1 MFFIFGRF
9 EIKDQFMST
18 QIRLYC
24 DTLGCKM
31 AHAVNGILSVLK
43 VRFKKAEINLTIEQF
58 FILKILNN
66 EDGLIL
72 QDLADIVDKDKS
84 AVLRHIN
91 SLEEKHFVARTKDPQ
106 DKRRKILLITKAG
119 AEELSKAKTLDRQL
133 NEEVAGSIPQKNL
146 EKFDNFLTQIYNKTV
161 SESLD

>member
-1 MFFIFGRF
+1 
-9 EIKDQFMST
+9 MST

-31 AHAVNGILSVLK
+31 AHAVKGILSALK
-43 VRFKKAEINLTIEQF
+43 VQFEQAEINLTIEQF

-72 QDLADIVDKDKS
+72 QDLADIFDKDKS

-91 SLEEKHFVARTKDPQ
+91 SLEEKHFVARTTDPE

-119 AEELSKAKTLDRQL
+119 FEELQKAKTLDQQL
-133 NEEVAGSIPQKNL
+133 NEKIIDGIPKESL
-146 EKFDNFLTQIYNKTV
+146 EELEEFLTNIYNRTV
-161 SESLD
+161 SGDFN